1 MSEDSTSTRRSF
13 LKGGAIIAA
22 PLAAIGAPA
31 AAMAA
36 ADNRDRIARLEAEK
50 AIRELHQGWLRQVNS
65 GNFAAAAMLYAND
78 QCACALAGICAVVP
92 DQTGAADALDFAGD
106 GRRVSATYA
115 FVVESETLIPAD
127 NTLAQM
133 LHAQGEAMVR
143 TSERRTLRAD
153 YVRTREGGWAIAK
166 LDFERA

>member
-13 LKGGAIIAA
+13 LKGGAMIAA
-22 PLAAIGAPA
+22 PLAVVGAPA
-31 AAMAA
+31 AALA
-36 ADNRDRIARLEAEK
+36 ADGRAERLARLEAEQ
-50 AIRELHQGWLRQVNS
+50 AIRALHQGWLRQINS
-65 GNFAAAAMLYAND
+65 GNFAAAAQLYAND
-78 QCACALAGICAVVP
+78 QCACALAGVCAVVP
-92 DQTGAADALDFAGD
+92 DQAGAEDALDFAGD
-106 GRRVSATYA
+106 GRRASATYA
-115 FVVESETLIPAD
+115 LTVESETMIPAD

-133 LHAQGEAMVR
+133 LHVQGEAMIR